1 MISTLFFTFWACSS
15 SSDDTASLC
24 NPVIPADATI
34 VTSEEEVTGDD
45 KVVWVCLG
53 AKSTSDNAEIYVQSG
68 GKAVVEGK
76 KPTIWAE
83 NASEVN
89 IRVEN
94 AVLYKEPNADVDWI
108 GELKDQFHAVLLT
121 LMMSCWMLVAHNKFK
136 HRLNN

>member
-1 MISTLFFTFWACSS
+1 MISTLFFTFGACSS

-24 NPVIPADATI
+24 NPVIPANATI

-45 KVVWVCLG
+45 KSVWVCLG
-53 AKSTSDNAEIYVQSG
+53 AKGTITGDNAEIYVQSG
-68 GKAVVEGK
+68 GEAIVEGK
-76 KPTIWAE
+76 KPTVWAE

-108 GELKDQFHAVLLT
+108 GELKDQLT
-121 LMMSCWMLVAHNKFK
+121 CSVIDFNDVMLDAGCPQ
-136 HRLNN
+136 